1 MRLSELGEDRFLD
14 PGIKLNLRD
23 GAERVL
29 HDGGWDHFLS
39 DESP

>member
-1 MRLSELGEDRFLD
+1 MRLSEPDEDRFLN
-14 PGIKLNLRD
+14 PGIKLSLRD

-29 HDGGWDHFLS
+29 HAGGWDHFLP